1 MIVSRRSFLTGIGG
15 IAMLPATAAAASRP
29 PTPQETMGP
38 FYPVRRLAE
47 HDADLTRV
55 AGQSGRAA
63 GEVIELFG
71 RVIRRDGSPVADASI
86 AVWQA
91 NAAGRYAHAA
101 DTNLVAPLDPNFQG
115 HAEIRSGRDGEYRF
129 VTVKPAPYPA
139 TNGTIRAP
147 HVHFDVSGADA
158 RVVTQMYFPGEAL
171 NATDFLRSTMAG
183 RSFDPALLTATR
195 ADGREPGVAAYRW
208 DIVLLDPA

>member
-1 MIVSRRSFLTGIGG
+1 MIVSRRAVIGG
-15 IAMLPATAAAASRP
+15 LAGTVLAPSALAAP

-55 AGQSGRAA
+55 AGRSGRAA

-71 RVIRRDGSPVADASI
+71 RVVRRDGSPVADAGVAI
-86 AVWQA
+86 WQA

-101 DTNLVAPLDPNFQG
+101 DTNLSAALDPDFQG

-129 VTVKPAPYPA
+129 VTVRPAPYPA
-139 TNGTIRAP
+139 PNGTIRAP
-147 HVHFDVSGADA
+147 HVHFDVEGADA
-158 RVVTQMYFPGEAL
+158 RLVTQMYFPGEPL

-183 RSFDPALLTATR
+183 RSFDPELLTAARVTE
-195 ADGREPGVAAYRW
+195 REPGVAAYRW
-208 DIVLLDPA
+208 DIVLLDPV